1 MNPTISTLELPQLAS
16 GDRPSIQVYKFSGA
30 QPGKKAYLQANL
42 HGAEIVGN
50 AVIYQLIE
58 ILHSLDP
65 EQLVGEIVLV
75 PVCNPF
81 GTNQRSH
88 FYSTGRFNSY
98 NGTDWNRIF
107 WDYEKECDNLEEF
120 ARSQS
125 NHKPETIRK
134 NYLQKIQSAFEK
146 QLENFQTPSSATY
159 NEQYRYQLQSLC
171 LDANYVIDLHSS
183 SNQAIE
189 YLYCFHD
196 REESA
201 KSFLVD
207 AGVVMKEQEYDG
219 NAFDEAFIKPWLALE
234 RTLAQLGN
242 KVIFDIESWTLELGS
257 GMKMNPDSVETGVRG
272 VQNYLAQKGM
282 LKLNKFPLSETDS
295 HQVNLVGRSQ
305 VKKYYAPAG
314 GMVQNR
320 VELKS
325 KVEKGE
331 KVYQLLTFNKKGEL
345 PTVIEVRAEKAGL
358 VFDVSTNQA
367 ANQGE
372 YVLSIMQL

>member
-1 MNPTISTLELPQLAS
+1 
-16 GDRPSIQVYKFSGA
+16 
-30 QPGKKAYLQANL
+30 
-42 HGAEIVGN
+42 
-50 AVIYQLIE
+50 
-58 ILHSLDP
+58 
-65 EQLVGEIVLV
+65 
-75 PVCNPF
+75 
-81 GTNQRSH
+81 
-88 FYSTGRFNSY
+88 
-98 NGTDWNRIF
+98 
-107 WDYEKECDNLEEF
+107 
-120 ARSQS
+120 
-125 NHKPETIRK
+125 
-134 NYLQKIQSAFEK
+134 
-146 QLENFQTPSSATY
+146 
-159 NEQYRYQLQSLC
+159 
-171 LDANYVIDLHSS
+171 
-183 SNQAIE
+183 
-189 YLYCFHD
+189 
-196 REESA
+196 
-201 KSFLVD
+201 
-207 AGVVMKEQEYDG
+207 MKEQEYDG

-257 GMKMNPDSVETGVRG
+257 GMKMNPDSVEKGVRG